1 MDEGEPQVTEPRVSA
16 RRGVSERTE
25 GTRAAK
31 AKRPYAR
38 TRRRREEIV
47 KAASQIF
54 ATRGYRGSSL
64 VEIADAVGMTHAGV
78 LHHFGS
84 KDQLL
89 IEVLADRDQS
99 DVDQFEG
106 HHAPAGREFL
116 RHLVQTARRN
126 TTRPGIVQ
134 AYTALSGESVTED
147 HPARPWFE
155 ARYDGL
161 RDMVREALVETLHDR
176 ELPPAA
182 ELDAAT
188 VAIIGAMDGLQLQ
201 WLLNPDV
208 IDMPLAVS
216 LVIESILGRWGVEPG
231 GEASGSPSPGPT
243 GRSH

>member
-1 MDEGEPQVTEPRVSA
+1 MDEGKPQVTPPQPSA
-16 RRGVSERTE
+16 RRGVSKRTE

-38 TRRRREEIV
+38 TQRRREEIV
-47 KAASQIF
+47 KAASRIF

-84 KDQLL
+84 KNQLL

-99 DVDQFEG
+99 DVDQLEG

-116 RHLVQTARRN
+116 LHLVETVRRN
-126 TTRPGIVQ
+126 TTRVGIVQ
-134 AYTALSGESVTED
+134 AYTALSGESVTDD

-155 ARYDGL
+155 SRYEGL
-161 RDMVREALVETLHDR
+161 RRMVRDALVETLRDR

-201 WLLNPDV
+201 WLLEPDAV
-208 IDMPLAVS
+208 DMPSAVH
-216 LVIESILGRWGVEPG
+216 LVIESILQRWGVELG
-231 GEASGSPSPGPT
+231 GDSPSG
-243 GRSH
+243 G

>member
-1 MDEGEPQVTEPRVSA
+1 MDTHDPEAVTPETQASV

-38 TRRRREEIV
+38 TQRRREEIV

-54 ATRGYRGSSL
+54 ATRGYRGSSV

-99 DVDQFEG
+99 DVDQLEG
-106 HHAPAGREFL
+106 HHAPAGKAFL
-116 RHLVQTARRN
+116 RHLIKTAQLN
-126 TTRPGIVQ
+126 STRPGIVQ
-134 AYTALSGESVTED
+134 AYAALSGESITDD

-155 ARYDGL
+155 SRYEGL
-161 RDMVREALVETLHDR
+161 RAMLRAALVESLGESEAPTDN
-176 ELPPAA
+176 EV
-182 ELDAAT
+182 DAAT
-188 VAIIGAMDGLQLQ
+188 AAIIAAMDGLQLQ
-201 WLLNPDV
+201 WLLSPDA
-208 IDMPLAVS
+208 IDMPAAVR
-216 LVIESILGRWGVEPG
+216 LVIESILGRWGIDLDDPAG
-231 GEASGSPSPGPT
+231 GSQQAT
-243 GRSH
+243 